1 MIVCSECG
9 GESSVKDSRPAGVT
23 IRRRRRCD
31 KCGLAWTTFEIDRE
45 AILKLRAASRLFTAM
60 EDERKRIAELIKLV
74 SEFDDLEALASSG
87 RGPSKQKRKLK
98 PRQPKISEVISDM
111 TEIGS

>member
-9 GESSVKDSRPAGVT
+9 GESSVKDSRPASGT

-31 KCGLAWTTFEIDRE
+31 KCGLNWTTFEIDRE

-60 EDERKRIAELIKLV
+60 EEERKRIEELVKVV
-74 SEFDDLEALASSG
+74 SGFDDLEALASSG
-87 RGPSKQKRKLK
+87 RGRSTTKRKLS
-98 PRQPKISEVISDM
+98 PRHPVLPAITAKQ
-111 TEIGS
+111 